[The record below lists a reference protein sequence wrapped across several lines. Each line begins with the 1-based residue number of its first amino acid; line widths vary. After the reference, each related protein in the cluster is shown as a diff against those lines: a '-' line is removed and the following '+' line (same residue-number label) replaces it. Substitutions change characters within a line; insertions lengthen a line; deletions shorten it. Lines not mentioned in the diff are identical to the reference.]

1 MLDWEAFTARLRMH
15 AHAKARVSSPVSIR
29 PRYLQT
35 STPQAPAPSSSSSSL
50 SVLSEELWHF
60 VFQSPL
66 KLLNFHKDME
76 EDQTLQLHFITFYKT
91 DRFFFGGR

>member
-35 STPQAPAPSSSSSSL
+35 STPQAPAPSSSSL